1 MANLHIFGDSYSV
14 DWNKYFHRK
23 GNPIGG
29 QGEYYKRLKRKPLH
43 FAEVIKKELK
53 LNKIYYHAI
62 GAADNYTILE
72 SIGKCINSIKDD
84 DYVCIGWSDIT
95 RYRIITPPHIKN
107 KGWLHIFI
115 QGLTVPI
122 RYTDDVSKA
131 FYKQS
136 VDRDCE
142 FTIKEIGYWQK
153 ILMKS
158 LPNNTIF
165 WSPFDRNQKR
175 YPYSIL
181 KEPFEVIADV
191 TDIDD
196 MHASE
201 KGHEEIGKFL
211 ISVFKNNPYKSYEI
225 F

>member
-1 MANLHIFGDSYSV
+1 
-14 DWNKYFHRK
+14 
-23 GNPIGG
+23 
-29 QGEYYKRLKRKPLH
+29 
-43 FAEVIKKELK
+43 
-53 LNKIYYHAI
+53 
-62 GAADNYTILE
+62 
-72 SIGKCINSIKDD
+72 
-84 DYVCIGWSDIT
+84 
-95 RYRIITPPHIKN
+95 
-107 KGWLHIFI
+107 
-115 QGLTVPI
+115 
-122 RYTDDVSKA
+122 
-131 FYKQS
+131 
-136 VDRDCE
+136 
-142 FTIKEIGYWQK
+142 
-153 ILMKS
+153 MKS